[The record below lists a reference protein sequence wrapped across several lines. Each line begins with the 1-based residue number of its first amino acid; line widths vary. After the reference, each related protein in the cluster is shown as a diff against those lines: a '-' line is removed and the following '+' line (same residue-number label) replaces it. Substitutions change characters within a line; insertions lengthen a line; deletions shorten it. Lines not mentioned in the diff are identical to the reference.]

1 MAPDEPPAVTG
12 GDDSPT
18 AQPLH
23 PVTHWE
29 QLNEQE
35 EADNNDADS
44 VISNPAESTASMTS
58 SILSYRTIQG
68 RTFHSERGN
77 AQYWAA
83 NDEQQNESMDIV
95 HHFLSLLLDDKL
107 FLSPLKD
114 DIQSALDIGTGTG
127 RTIVSMKAPGSDF
140 ADQFPSAKVVG
151 TDISPIQP
159 SWVPPNLEFHIDDC
173 TQPWTFAPDS
183 IDFVHMR
190 YLFGSIKDWS
200 ALFKEAFRACR
211 PGGWVESHEASAMME
226 SDDGTVTDTS
236 AMHEWGRFF
245 IEGGKKMGQPCTII
259 EDDLQQKCMREAG
272 FEDIQIAD
280 YKVRTQSEIDEQ
292 CLTAVLQIAIGGWP
306 KDKKM
311 REIGQYVLA
320 ALEQDFEGYV
330 LYMASQLLGWS
341 MQEVKVYCAQ
351 LRRELRSTANHPFF
365 RYRAVYGRKPQVS

>member
-1 MAPDEPPAVTG
+1 MDASFLAKQNFFFFCATLIMALDETTPVTVTG
-12 GDDSPT
+12 DDDSTT

-29 QLNEQE
+29 QLNEE
-35 EADNNDADS
+35 VEAQDNDADS
-44 VISNPAESTASMTS
+44 LISDPAESTASMTS

-77 AQYWAA
+77 AQYWAS

-95 HHFLSLLLDDKL
+95 HHFLSLLLDDTL

-114 DIQSALDIGTGTG
+114 NIQSALDIGTGTG
-127 RTIVSMKAPGSDF
+127 IWAIDF
-140 ADQFPSAKVVG
+140 ADQFPGAKVVG

-200 ALFKEAFRACR
+200 ALFKEAFRTCR

-272 FEDIQIAD
+272 FEDIQVAD
-280 YKVRTQSEIDEQ
+280 YK
-292 CLTAVLQIAIGGWP
+292 IAIGGWP

-365 RYRAVYGRKPQVS
+365 RYRAVYGRKPQTS

>member
-1 MAPDEPPAVTG
+1 M
-12 GDDSPT
+12 
-18 AQPLH
+18 
-23 PVTHWE
+23 
-29 QLNEQE
+29 
-35 EADNNDADS
+35 
-44 VISNPAESTASMTS
+44 
-58 SILSYRTIQG
+58 
-68 RTFHSERGN
+68 
-77 AQYWAA
+77 
-83 NDEQQNESMDIV
+83 
-95 HHFLSLLLDDKL
+95 
-107 FLSPLKD
+107 
-114 DIQSALDIGTGTG
+114 
-127 RTIVSMKAPGSDF
+127 
-140 ADQFPSAKVVG
+140 
-151 TDISPIQP
+151 
-159 SWVPPNLEFHIDDC
+159 
-173 TQPWTFAPDS
+173 DS

-200 ALFKEAFRACR
+200 ALFKEAFRTCR

-280 YKVRTQSEIDEQ
+280 YKVRVYPDIHDQGLAAD
-292 CLTAVLQIAIGGWP
+292 LQIAIGGWA

-365 RYRAVYGRKPQVS
+365 RYRAVYGRKPQTS

>member
-1 MAPDEPPAVTG
+1 MALDETTPATVTG
-12 GDDSPT
+12 DDDSTT

-29 QLNEQE
+29 QLNEEE
-35 EADNNDADS
+35 EAQHNDADS
-44 VISNPAESTASMTS
+44 VISDPAESTASMTS

-77 AQYWAA
+77 AQYWAS

-114 DIQSALDIGTGTG
+114 NIQSALDIGTGTG
-127 RTIVSMKAPGSDF
+127 IWAIDF
-140 ADQFPSAKVVG
+140 ADQFPGAKVVG

-200 ALFKEAFRACR
+200 ALFKEAFRTCR

-226 SDDGTVTDTS
+226 SEDETVTDTS

-272 FEDIQIAD
+272 FEDIQVAD
-280 YKVRTQSEIDEQ
+280 YK
-292 CLTAVLQIAIGGWP
+292 IAIGGWP

-365 RYRAVYGRKPQVS
+365 RYRAVYGRKPQTS

>member
-1 MAPDEPPAVTG
+1 MAADETPAAETG
-12 GDDSPT
+12 GDVSTT

-35 EADNNDADS
+35 EAENNDDADS

-83 NDEQQNESMDIV
+83 NDEQQNESMDVV
-95 HHFLSLLLDDKL
+95 HHFLSRLLDDKL

-114 DIQSALDIGTGTG
+114 NIQSALDNGTGTEH
-127 RTIVSMKAPGSDF
+127 VLMLKPGSDF

-190 YLFGSIKDWS
+190 YLFGSIKDW
-200 ALFKEAFRACR
+200 
-211 PGGWVESHEASAMME
+211 
-226 SDDGTVTDTS
+226 
-236 AMHEWGRFF
+236 FF

-272 FEDIQIAD
+272 FEDIHIAD
-280 YKVRTQSEIDEQ
+280 YK
-292 CLTAVLQIAIGGWP
+292 IAIGGWP

-365 RYRAVYGRKPQVS
+365 RYRAVYGRKPQAS

>member
-1 MAPDEPPAVTG
+1 MDASFLAKQNFFFFCATLIMALDETTPVTVTG
-12 GDDSPT
+12 DDDSTT

-29 QLNEQE
+29 QLNEE
-35 EADNNDADS
+35 VEAQDNDADS
-44 VISNPAESTASMTS
+44 LISDPAESTASMTS

-77 AQYWAA
+77 AQYWAS

-114 DIQSALDIGTGTG
+114 NIQSALDIGTGTG
-127 RTIVSMKAPGSDF
+127 IWAIDF
-140 ADQFPSAKVVG
+140 ADQFPGAKVVG

-200 ALFKEAFRACR
+200 ALFKEAFRTCR

-272 FEDIQIAD
+272 FEDIQVAD
-280 YKVRTQSEIDEQ
+280 YK
-292 CLTAVLQIAIGGWP
+292 IAIGGWP

-365 RYRAVYGRKPQVS
+365 RYRAVYGRKPQTS

>member
-1 MAPDEPPAVTG
+1 MAPDEPPAETE
-12 GDDSPT
+12 GDAST
-18 AQPLH
+18 AARPLH

-35 EADNNDADS
+35 EAENNDADS

-95 HHFLSLLLDDKL
+95 HHFLTRLLDDKL

-114 DIQSALDIGTGTG
+114 NI
-127 RTIVSMKAPGSDF
+127 
-140 ADQFPSAKVVG
+140 
-151 TDISPIQP
+151 
-159 SWVPPNLEFHIDDC
+159 
-173 TQPWTFAPDS
+173 QPWTFAPDS

-226 SDDGTVTDTS
+226 SDDGTVTDSS

-280 YKVRTQSEIDEQ
+280 YKARTQSNIDEQ
-292 CLTAVLQIAIGGWP
+292 WLIVVLQIAIGGWP

-365 RYRAVYGRKPQVS
+365 RYRAVYGRKPQVSS

>member
-1 MAPDEPPAVTG
+1 MAADETTATVTG
-12 GDDSPT
+12 GDESTTD
-18 AQPLH
+18 QPLH

-44 VISNPAESTASMTS
+44 IISNPAESTASMTS

-95 HHFLSLLLDDKL
+95 EHILI
-107 FLSPLKD
+107 LK
-114 DIQSALDIGTGTG
+114 
-127 RTIVSMKAPGSDF
+127 PGSDF
-140 ADQFPSAKVVG
+140 ADQFPGAKVVG

-159 SWVPPNLEFHIDDC
+159 AWVPPNLEFHIDDC

-272 FEDIQIAD
+272 FEEIKIAD
-280 YKVRTQSEIDEQ
+280 YKVRTQSDIDEKW
-292 CLTAVLQIAIGGWP
+292 LTAALQIAIGGWP

-365 RYRAVYGRKPQVS
+365 RYRAVYGRKPQAS

>member
-1 MAPDEPPAVTG
+1 MPADETPATVTG
-12 GDDSPT
+12 GDESTSDQ
-18 AQPLH
+18 ALH

-35 EADNNDADS
+35 EADNHDADS

-95 HHFLSLLLDDKL
+95 CLTL
-107 FLSPLKD
+107 
-114 DIQSALDIGTGTG
+114 
-127 RTIVSMKAPGSDF
+127 
-140 ADQFPSAKVVG
+140 
-151 TDISPIQP
+151 IS
-159 SWVPPNLEFHIDDC
+159 SESHIDDC

-200 ALFKEAFRACR
+200 VLFKEAFRACR

-280 YKVRTQSEIDEQ
+280 YK
-292 CLTAVLQIAIGGWP
+292 IAIGGWP

-351 LRRELRSTANHPFF
+351 LRRELQSTANHPFF
-365 RYRAVYGRKPQVS
+365 RYRAVYGRKPQAS

>member
-1 MAPDEPPAVTG
+1 MALDETTPVTVTG
-12 GDDSPT
+12 DDDSTT

-29 QLNEQE
+29 QLNEE
-35 EADNNDADS
+35 VEAQDNDADS
-44 VISNPAESTASMTS
+44 LISDPAESTASMTS

-77 AQYWAA
+77 AQYWAS

-95 HHFLSLLLDDKL
+95 YL
-107 FLSPLKD
+107 
-114 DIQSALDIGTGTG
+114 GY
-127 RTIVSMKAPGSDF
+127 
-140 ADQFPSAKVVG
+140 
-151 TDISPIQP
+151 
-159 SWVPPNLEFHIDDC
+159 
-173 TQPWTFAPDS
+173 PWTFAPDS

-200 ALFKEAFRACR
+200 ALFKEAFRTCR

-272 FEDIQIAD
+272 FEDIQVAD
-280 YKVRTQSEIDEQ
+280 YKVRVYFDIHDQGLAAD
-292 CLTAVLQIAIGGWP
+292 LQIAIGGWP

-365 RYRAVYGRKPQVS
+365 RYRAVYGRKPQTP

>member
-1 MAPDEPPAVTG
+1 MALDETTPVTVTG
-12 GDDSPT
+12 DDDSTT

-29 QLNEQE
+29 QLNEE
-35 EADNNDADS
+35 VEAQDNDADS
-44 VISNPAESTASMTS
+44 LISDPAESTASMTS

-77 AQYWAA
+77 AQYWAS
-83 NDEQQNESMDIV
+83 NDEQQNESMDIWRE
-95 HHFLSLLLDDKL
+95 HMLILE
-107 FLSPLKD
+107 
-114 DIQSALDIGTGTG
+114 
-127 RTIVSMKAPGSDF
+127 PGSDF
-140 ADQFPSAKVVG
+140 ADQFPGAKVVG

-200 ALFKEAFRACR
+200 ALFKEAFRTCR

-272 FEDIQIAD
+272 FEDIQVAD
-280 YKVRTQSEIDEQ
+280 YKVRVYFDIHDQGLAAD
-292 CLTAVLQIAIGGWP
+292 LQIAIGGWP

-365 RYRAVYGRKPQVS
+365 RYRAVYGRKPQTS

>member
-1 MAPDEPPAVTG
+1 MALDETPVTVTG
-12 GDDSPT
+12 GDESTT

-23 PVTHWE
+23 SVTHWE

-35 EADNNDADS
+35 EAGNNDADS

-95 HHFLSLLLDDKL
+95 HHFLSRLLDDKL

-114 DIQSALDIGTGTG
+114 NIQSALDIGTGTG
-127 RTIVSMKAPGSDF
+127 IWA
-140 ADQFPSAKVVG
+140 
-151 TDISPIQP
+151 I
-159 SWVPPNLEFHIDDC
+159 HIDDC

-200 ALFKEAFRACR
+200 VLFKEAFRACR

-245 IEGGKKMGQPCTII
+245 IEGGKKMEQPCTII
-259 EDDLQQKCMREAG
+259 EDDLQQKCMHEAG
-272 FEDIQIAD
+272 FEDITIAD
-280 YKVRTQSEIDEQ
+280 YKVRAQSDIDDEW
-292 CLTAVLQIAIGGWP
+292 LTAVLQIAIGGWP

-311 REIGQYVLA
+311 SEIGQYVLA

-365 RYRAVYGRKPQVS
+365 RYRAVYGRKPQAS

>member
-1 MAPDEPPAVTG
+1 MAADETPTAETG
-12 GDDSPT
+12 GDVSTT

-35 EADNNDADS
+35 EAENNDADS

-95 HHFLSLLLDDKL
+95 HHFLSRLLDDKL

-114 DIQSALDIGTGTG
+114 NIQSALDIGTGTEHVLML
-127 RTIVSMKAPGSDF
+127 TPGSDF

-272 FEDIQIAD
+272 FEDIHIAD
-280 YKVRTQSEIDEQ
+280 YKVRAQSGPDEEW
-292 CLTAVLQIAIGGWP
+292 LTVVLQIAIGGWS

-365 RYRAVYGRKPQVS
+365 RYRAVYGRKPQAS

>member
-1 MAPDEPPAVTG
+1 MAPDEPPAEAG
-12 GDDSPT
+12 GDAST
-18 AQPLH
+18 AAQPLH

-35 EADNNDADS
+35 EAENNDADS
-44 VISNPAESTASMTS
+44 IISNPAESTASMTS

-95 HHFLSLLLDDKL
+95 HHFLTRLLDDKL

-114 DIQSALDIGTGTG
+114 NIQSALDIGTGTVKG
-127 RTIVSMKAPGSDF
+127 VLILKPGSDF

-280 YKVRTQSEIDEQ
+280 YKVRTQSDIDEQ
-292 CLTAVLQIAIGGWP
+292 WLTAALQIAIGGWP

>member
-1 MAPDEPPAVTG
+1 MALDETTPVTVTED
-12 GDDSPT
+12 DDSTT

-29 QLNEQE
+29 QLNEE
-35 EADNNDADS
+35 VEAQDNDADS
-44 VISNPAESTASMTS
+44 LISDPAESTASMTS

-77 AQYWAA
+77 AQYWAS

-114 DIQSALDIGTGTG
+114 NIQSALDIGTGTG
-127 RTIVSMKAPGSDF
+127 IWAIDF
-140 ADQFPSAKVVG
+140 ADQFPGAKVVG

-200 ALFKEAFRACR
+200 ALFKEAFRTCR

-272 FEDIQIAD
+272 FEDIQVAD
-280 YKVRTQSEIDEQ
+280 YK
-292 CLTAVLQIAIGGWP
+292 IAIGGWP

-365 RYRAVYGRKPQVS
+365 RYRAVYGRKPQTS

>member
-1 MAPDEPPAVTG
+1 MPADETPATVTG
-12 GDDSPT
+12 GDESTTD
-18 AQPLH
+18 QPLH

-35 EADNNDADS
+35 EADNHDADS
-44 VISNPAESTASMTS
+44 VISNLAESTASMTS

-95 HHFLSLLLDDKL
+95 HHFLSLLLDDRL

-114 DIQSALDIGTGTG
+114 NIQSALDIGTGTG
-127 RTIVSMKAPGSDF
+127 IWAIDF
-140 ADQFPSAKVVG
+140 ADQFPGAKVVG

-159 SWVPPNLEFHIDDC
+159 AWVPPNLEFHIDDC

-272 FEDIQIAD
+272 FEEIKIAD
-280 YKVRTQSEIDEQ
+280 YK
-292 CLTAVLQIAIGGWP
+292 IAIGGWP

-365 RYRAVYGRKPQVS
+365 RYRAVYGRKPQAS

>member
-1 MAPDEPPAVTG
+1 MDASFLAKQNFFFFCATLIMALDETTPVTVTG
-12 GDDSPT
+12 DDDSTT

-29 QLNEQE
+29 QLNEE
-35 EADNNDADS
+35 VEAQDNDADS
-44 VISNPAESTASMTS
+44 LISDPAESTASMTS

-77 AQYWAA
+77 AQYWAS

-114 DIQSALDIGTGTG
+114 NIQSALDIGTGTG
-127 RTIVSMKAPGSDF
+127 IWAIDF
-140 ADQFPSAKVVG
+140 ADQFPGAKVVG

-200 ALFKEAFRACR
+200 ALFKEAFRTCR

-272 FEDIQIAD
+272 FEDIQVAD
-280 YKVRTQSEIDEQ
+280 YK
-292 CLTAVLQIAIGGWP
+292 IAIGGWP

-365 RYRAVYGRKPQVS
+365 RYRAVYGRKPQTP